1 MKTTQLLRLISIIN
15 SLFIIPACSAQNPSE
30 NLMEEVL
37 EDLSVNNDINNSVN
51 SLNWENELEELSNR
65 LQEPVNLNS
74 ATREQLEQ
82 FPFLSDIQIEH
93 LLAYIYIH
101 GQMETIYELQ
111 LVEELD
117 RQTIQYL
124 LPFVCIKAINNEPA
138 FRWKTM
144 LKDAGRY
151 GKNEVLTRLDIPFYK
166 RKGYEHT
173 YLGPSV
179 YNSVKYTFRYRD
191 QLYAGG
197 VAEKDAG
204 EPFAALHNS
213 YGYDYYSFYL
223 LLQNCGRLKSLAV
236 GNYRLSF
243 GQGLVMSTDY
253 LMGKTIYASSFNN
266 RSTGIKRHSST
277 DEYNYFRGVATTV
290 ALTKRLSVSA
300 FYSHRNM
307 DGVVTDGEITSVYKT
322 GLHRSRKE
330 ADKKNLLTSQLT
342 GGNVSYQQNHI
353 RLGITGVYYVF
364 NRPYEPELT
373 GYSKYNIHGNH
384 FYNLGIDYAYRWRRF
399 SFQGETAIGKQ
410 GWASLNRLQYSPVQD
425 IQFMLIHRFYSYD
438 YWAMYA
444 HSFGEGS
451 TVQNEQGYYVGL
463 ETTPFSHW
471 RFFVSFDLFSFPWK
485 KYRINKPSRGTD
497 GLIQATFTPRT
508 NLSMYLKY
516 RYKQKERDLTGS
528 KGTLTL
534 PIFHH
539 QLRYRLNYSLND
551 VFSSR
556 TTLDYNHF
564 HSQDRAATKG
574 YQVTQMISSQLP
586 WTRLF
591 ADVQGSYF
599 CTDDY
604 DSRVYV
610 SEKGLL
616 YTFYTPSFQGR
627 GFRCAVRL
635 RYELN
640 KHWLFITKFGETI
653 YLNRNEI
660 GSGNDLI
667 YGNKKADIQM
677 QLRIKFFSNFGIP
690 LLVPYTKDFERITQ
704 F

>member
-1 MKTTQLLRLISIIN
+1 
-15 SLFIIPACSAQNPSE
+15 
-30 NLMEEVL
+30 MEEVL

-471 RFFVSFDLFSFPWK
+471 RFFVSFDLFSFLWK

-677 QLRIKFFSNFGIP
+677 QLRIKF
-690 LLVPYTKDFERITQ
+690 
-704 F
+704 

>member
-15 SLFIIPACSAQNPSE
+15 SLFIIPACSALNPSE
-30 NLMEEVL
+30 NLIEEVL

-204 EPFAALHNS
+204 EPFAALHNR

-223 LLQNCGRLKSLAV
+223 LLQNCGRVKSLAV

-266 RSTGIKRHSST
+266 RSAGIKRHSST

-677 QLRIKFFSNFGIP
+677 QLRIKF
-690 LLVPYTKDFERITQ
+690 
-704 F
+704 

>member
-1 MKTTQLLRLISIIN
+1 
-15 SLFIIPACSAQNPSE
+15 
-30 NLMEEVL
+30 MEEVL

-204 EPFAALHNS
+204 EPFAALHNR

-266 RSTGIKRHSST
+266 RSAGIKSHSST

-516 RYKQKERDLTGS
+516 SYKQKERDLTGS

-677 QLRIKFFSNFGIP
+677 QLRIKF
-690 LLVPYTKDFERITQ
+690 
-704 F
+704 

>member
-1 MKTTQLLRLISIIN
+1 
-15 SLFIIPACSAQNPSE
+15 
-30 NLMEEVL
+30 MEEVL

-616 YTFYTPSFQGR
+616 YTFYTTSFQGR

-677 QLRIKFFSNFGIP
+677 QLRIKF
-690 LLVPYTKDFERITQ
+690 
-704 F
+704 

>member
-30 NLMEEVL
+30 NLMEEVF

-204 EPFAALHNS
+204 EPFAALHNR

-677 QLRIKFFSNFGIP
+677 QLRIKF
-690 LLVPYTKDFERITQ
+690 
-704 F
+704 

>member
-204 EPFAALHNS
+204 EPFAALHNR

-223 LLQNCGRLKSLAV
+223 LLQNCGRLKLLAV

-266 RSTGIKRHSST
+266 RSTGIKKHSST

-353 RLGITGVYYVF
+353 RLRITGVYYVF

-677 QLRIKFFSNFGIP
+677 QLRIKF
-690 LLVPYTKDFERITQ
+690 
-704 F
+704 

>member
-74 ATREQLEQ
+74 ATREQ

-151 GKNEVLTRLDIPFYK
+151 GKNEVITRIDIPFYK

-204 EPFAALHNS
+204 EPFAALHNR

-425 IQFMLIHRFYSYD
+425 IQFILIHRFYSYD

-667 YGNKKADIQM
+667 FGNKKADVQM
-677 QLRIKFFSNFGIP
+677 QLRIKF
-690 LLVPYTKDFERITQ
+690 
-704 F
+704 

>member
-1 MKTTQLLRLISIIN
+1 MKITQLIRLISIIN
-15 SLFIIPACSAQNPSE
+15 SLFIIPACSAQNPTESLLE
-30 NLMEEVL
+30 DIL
-37 EDLSVNNDINNSVN
+37 EDLSVNNDIDNPVN
-51 SLNWENELEELSNR
+51 TLNWENELEELSTR
-65 LQEPVNLNS
+65 LQEPVNLNA
-74 ATREQLEQ
+74 ATRAQLEQ

-101 GQMETIYELQ
+101 GQMQTIYELQ
-111 LVEELD
+111 LIEDMD

-124 LPFVCIKAINNEPA
+124 LPSVCIKAINNEPA

-144 LKDAGRY
+144 LKNAGKY
-151 GKNEVLTRLDIPFYK
+151 GKNEVLTRMDIPFYK

-173 YLGPSV
+173 YLGPAV
-179 YNSVKYTFRYRD
+179 YNSVKYSFRYSDR
-191 QLYAGG
+191 LYAGV

-204 EPFAALHNS
+204 EPFAALHNRN
-213 YGYDYYSFYL
+213 GYDYYSFYL
-223 LLQNCGRLKSLAV
+223 LLKNCGWLKALAV

-243 GQGLVMSTDY
+243 GQGLVISTDY

-266 RSTGIKRHSST
+266 RSSGIKKHSST
-277 DEYNYFRGVATTV
+277 DEYNYFRGIAATV
-290 ALTKRLSVSA
+290 ALAKHWDISG
-300 FYSHRNM
+300 FYSHRSL
-307 DGVVTDGEITSVYKT
+307 DGVIKDGEIASIYKT

-330 ADKKNLLTSQLT
+330 ADKKHLFTLQLT
-342 GGNVSYQQNHI
+342 GGNVSYQQNRI
-353 RLGITGVYYVF
+353 RLGITGIYYVF

-373 GYSKYNIHGNH
+373 GYSKYNLHGNN
-384 FYNLGIDYAYRWRRF
+384 FYNLGIDYAYRWHRF

-425 IQFMLIHRFYSYD
+425 VHLMLIHRFYSYN
-438 YWAMYA
+438 YWAMFA

-451 TVQNEQGYYVGL
+451 IAQNEQGYYLGL
-463 ETTPFSHW
+463 ETSPFAHW
-471 RFFVSFDLFSFPWK
+471 KFFASFDLFSFPWK
-485 KYRINKPSRGTD
+485 RYRVSKSSRGMD
-497 GLIQATFTPRT
+497 GLIQTTFTPRA
-508 NLSMYLKY
+508 NLSMDLKY

-539 QLRYRLNYSLND
+539 QFRYRLNYSLKD

-564 HSQDRAATKG
+564 HSQDRAANIG

-586 WTRLF
+586 WARLF

-599 CTDDY
+599 FTDSY
-604 DSRVYV
+604 DSRVYA

-616 YTFYTPSFQGR
+616 YTFYTPSFQGH
-627 GFRCAVRL
+627 GFRFSIRL

-640 KHWLFITKFGETI
+640 KHWLFITKFGETV
-653 YLNRNEI
+653 YLDRNEI

-667 YGNKKADIQM
+667 RGNKKADIQM
-677 QLRIKFFSNFGIP
+677 QLRIKF
-690 LLVPYTKDFERITQ
+690 
-704 F
+704 

>member
-591 ADVQGSYF
+591 ADGQGGYF

-677 QLRIKFFSNFGIP
+677 QLRIKF
-690 LLVPYTKDFERITQ
+690 
-704 F
+704 

>member
-1 MKTTQLLRLISIIN
+1 MKTTQLFRLISIIN
-15 SLFIIPACSAQNPSE
+15 SLFIIPACSAQNPSQSLIE
-30 NLMEEVL
+30 DIF
-37 EDLSVNNDINNSVN
+37 EDLSVNNSVDN
-51 SLNWENELEELSNR
+51 AVNEPNWENELEELSVR
-65 LQEPVNLNS
+65 LHEPVDLNR
-74 ATREQLEQ
+74 ATRQQLEQ

-93 LLAYIYIH
+93 LLAYIYVH
-101 GQMETIYELQ
+101 GQMKTLYELQ
-111 LVEELD
+111 LIEDMD

-204 EPFAALHNS
+204 EPFAALHNR

-425 IQFMLIHRFYSYD
+425 IQFILIHRFYSYD

-677 QLRIKFFSNFGIP
+677 QLRIKF
-690 LLVPYTKDFERITQ
+690 
-704 F
+704 

>member
-1 MKTTQLLRLISIIN
+1 
-15 SLFIIPACSAQNPSE
+15 
-30 NLMEEVL
+30 MEEVL

-204 EPFAALHNS
+204 EPFAALHNR

-353 RLGITGVYYVF
+353 RLGIPGVYYVF

-425 IQFMLIHRFYSYD
+425 IQFILIHRFYSYD

-677 QLRIKFFSNFGIP
+677 QLRIKF
-690 LLVPYTKDFERITQ
+690 
-704 F
+704 

>member
-204 EPFAALHNS
+204 EPFAALHNR

-223 LLQNCGRLKSLAV
+223 LLQNCGRLKLLAV

-266 RSTGIKRHSST
+266 RSTGIKKHSST

-399 SFQGETAIGKQ
+399 SFQGETAKGKQ

-677 QLRIKFFSNFGIP
+677 QLRIKF
-690 LLVPYTKDFERITQ
+690 
-704 F
+704 

>member
-1 MKTTQLLRLISIIN
+1 
-15 SLFIIPACSAQNPSE
+15 
-30 NLMEEVL
+30 MEEVL

-204 EPFAALHNS
+204 EPFAALHNR

-266 RSTGIKRHSST
+266 HSAGIKRHSST

-425 IQFMLIHRFYSYD
+425 IQFILIHRFYSYD

-677 QLRIKFFSNFGIP
+677 QLRIKF
-690 LLVPYTKDFERITQ
+690 
-704 F
+704 

>member
-37 EDLSVNNDINNSVN
+37 EDSSVNNDINNSVN

-204 EPFAALHNS
+204 EPFAALHNR

-223 LLQNCGRLKSLAV
+223 LLQNCGRLKLLAV

-266 RSTGIKRHSST
+266 RSTGIKKHSST

-677 QLRIKFFSNFGIP
+677 QLRIKF
-690 LLVPYTKDFERITQ
+690 
-704 F
+704 

>member
-1 MKTTQLLRLISIIN
+1 
-15 SLFIIPACSAQNPSE
+15 
-30 NLMEEVL
+30 MEEVL

-151 GKNEVLTRLDIPFYK
+151 GKNEVLTRLDILFYK

-204 EPFAALHNS
+204 EPFAALHNR

-266 RSTGIKRHSST
+266 RSAGIKSHSST

-677 QLRIKFFSNFGIP
+677 QLRIKF
-690 LLVPYTKDFERITQ
+690 
-704 F
+704 

>member
-204 EPFAALHNS
+204 EPFAALHNR

-425 IQFMLIHRFYSYD
+425 IQFILIHRFYSYD

-564 HSQDRAATKG
+564 HSQDRVATKG

-677 QLRIKFFSNFGIP
+677 QLRIKF
-690 LLVPYTKDFERITQ
+690 
-704 F
+704 

>member
-1 MKTTQLLRLISIIN
+1 MKTTQLFRLISIIN
-15 SLFIIPACSAQNPSE
+15 SLFIIPACSAQNPSQSLIE
-30 NLMEEVL
+30 DIF
-37 EDLSVNNDINNSVN
+37 EDLSVNNSVDN
-51 SLNWENELEELSNR
+51 AVNEPNWENELEELSVR
-65 LQEPVNLNS
+65 LHEPVDLNR
-74 ATREQLEQ
+74 ATRQQLEQ

-93 LLAYIYIH
+93 LLAYIYVH
-101 GQMETIYELQ
+101 GQMKTLYELQ
-111 LVEELD
+111 LIEDMD

-124 LPFVCIKAINNEPA
+124 LPFVCIKAINNESS

-144 LKDAGRY
+144 LKSAMKY
-151 GKNEVLTRLDIPFYK
+151 GKNEVITRIDIPFYK

-204 EPFAALHNS
+204 EPFAALHNR

-223 LLQNCGRLKSLAV
+223 LLQNCGRLKLLAV

-266 RSTGIKRHSST
+266 RSTGIKKHSST

-677 QLRIKFFSNFGIP
+677 QLRIKF
-690 LLVPYTKDFERITQ
+690 
-704 F
+704 

>member
-30 NLMEEVL
+30 SLLEDVL

-564 HSQDRAATKG
+564 HSQDRAANIG

-677 QLRIKFFSNFGIP
+677 QLRIKF
-690 LLVPYTKDFERITQ
+690 
-704 F
+704 

>member
-204 EPFAALHNS
+204 EPFAALHNR

-223 LLQNCGRLKSLAV
+223 LLQNCGRLESLAV

-307 DGVVTDGEITSVYKT
+307 DGIVTDGEITSVYKT

-364 NRPYEPELT
+364 NRLYEPELT

-425 IQFMLIHRFYSYD
+425 IQFILIHRFYSYD

-677 QLRIKFFSNFGIP
+677 QLRIKF
-690 LLVPYTKDFERITQ
+690 
-704 F
+704 

>member
-1 MKTTQLLRLISIIN
+1 MKTIQLLRLISIIN
-15 SLFIIPACSAQNPSE
+15 SLLIIPACSAQNPSE

-677 QLRIKFFSNFGIP
+677 QLRIKF
-690 LLVPYTKDFERITQ
+690 
-704 F
+704 

>member
-591 ADVQGSYF
+591 ADIQGSYF

-677 QLRIKFFSNFGIP
+677 QLRIKF
-690 LLVPYTKDFERITQ
+690 
-704 F
+704 

>member
-30 NLMEEVL
+30 NLIEEVL

-124 LPFVCIKAINNEPA
+124 LPFVCIIAINNEPA

-204 EPFAALHNS
+204 EPFAALHNR

-266 RSTGIKRHSST
+266 RSAGIKRHSST

-528 KGTLTL
+528 KVTLTL

-677 QLRIKFFSNFGIP
+677 QLRIKF
-690 LLVPYTKDFERITQ
+690 
-704 F
+704 

>member
-223 LLQNCGRLKSLAV
+223 LLQNCGRLKLLAV

-677 QLRIKFFSNFGIP
+677 QLRIKF
-690 LLVPYTKDFERITQ
+690 
-704 F
+704 

>member
-1 MKTTQLLRLISIIN
+1 MKTTQLIRLISIIN
-15 SLFIIPACSAQNPSE
+15 SLFIIPACSAQNPTESLLE
-30 NLMEEVL
+30 DVL
-37 EDLSVNNDINNSVN
+37 EDLSVNNDIDNSVN
-51 SLNWENELEELSNR
+51 TLNWENELEELSIR
-65 LQEPVNLNS
+65 LQEPVNLNA
-74 ATREQLEQ
+74 ATRAQLEQ

-101 GQMETIYELQ
+101 GQMQTIYELQ
-111 LVEELD
+111 LIEDMD

-144 LKDAGRY
+144 LKNAGKY
-151 GKNEVLTRLDIPFYK
+151 GKNEVLTRMDIPFYK
-166 RKGYEHT
+166 RKGYKHT
-173 YLGPSV
+173 YLGPAV
-179 YNSVKYTFRYRD
+179 YNSVKYSFRYSDR
-191 QLYAGG
+191 LYAGV

-204 EPFAALHNS
+204 EPFAALHNRN
-213 YGYDYYSFYL
+213 GYDYYSFYL
-223 LLQNCGRLKSLAV
+223 LLKNCGWLKALAV

-243 GQGLVMSTDY
+243 GQGLVISTDY

-266 RSTGIKRHSST
+266 RSSGIKKHSST
-277 DEYNYFRGVATTV
+277 DEYNYFRGIAATV
-290 ALTKRLSVSA
+290 ALAKHWDISG
-300 FYSHRNM
+300 FYSHRSL
-307 DGVVTDGEITSVYKT
+307 DGVIKDGEITSIYKT

-330 ADKKNLLTSQLT
+330 ADKKHLFTLQLT
-342 GGNVSYQQNHI
+342 GGNVSYQQNRI
-353 RLGITGVYYVF
+353 RLGITGIYYVF

-373 GYSKYNIHGNH
+373 GYSKYNLHGNN
-384 FYNLGIDYAYRWRRF
+384 FYNLGIDYAYRWHRF

-425 IQFMLIHRFYSYD
+425 VHLMLIHRFYSYD
-438 YWAMYA
+438 YWAMFA

-451 TVQNEQGYYVGL
+451 TAQNEQGYYLGV
-463 ETTPFSHW
+463 ETSPFAHW
-471 RFFVSFDLFSFPWK
+471 KFFASFDLFSFPWK
-485 KYRINKPSRGTD
+485 RYRVSKASRGMD
-497 GLIQATFTPRT
+497 GLVQATFTPRT
-508 NLSMYLKY
+508 NLSMDLKY

-539 QLRYRLNYSLND
+539 QFRYRLNYSLKD

-564 HSQDRAATKG
+564 HSQDRAANIG

-586 WTRLF
+586 WARLF

-599 CTDDY
+599 FTDSY
-604 DSRVYV
+604 DSRVYA

-616 YTFYTPSFQGR
+616 YTFYTPSFQGH
-627 GFRCAVRL
+627 GFRFSIRL

-640 KHWLFITKFGETI
+640 KHWLFITKFGETV
-653 YLNRNEI
+653 YLDRNEI

-667 YGNKKADIQM
+667 RGNKKADIQM
-677 QLRIKFFSNFGIP
+677 QLRIKF
-690 LLVPYTKDFERITQ
+690 
-704 F
+704 

>member
-204 EPFAALHNS
+204 EPFAALHNR

-223 LLQNCGRLKSLAV
+223 LLQNCGRLKLLAV

-266 RSTGIKRHSST
+266 RSTGIKKHSST

-425 IQFMLIHRFYSYD
+425 IQFILIHRFYSYD

-564 HSQDRAATKG
+564 HSHDRAATKG

-677 QLRIKFFSNFGIP
+677 QLRIKF
-690 LLVPYTKDFERITQ
+690 
-704 F
+704 

>member
-1 MKTTQLLRLISIIN
+1 
-15 SLFIIPACSAQNPSE
+15 
-30 NLMEEVL
+30 MEEVL

-399 SFQGETAIGKQ
+399 SFQGETALGKQ

-677 QLRIKFFSNFGIP
+677 QLRIKF
-690 LLVPYTKDFERITQ
+690 
-704 F
+704 

>member
-204 EPFAALHNS
+204 EPFAALHNR

-586 WTRLF
+586 WARLF

-677 QLRIKFFSNFGIP
+677 QLRIKF
-690 LLVPYTKDFERITQ
+690 
-704 F
+704 

>member
-1 MKTTQLLRLISIIN
+1 
-15 SLFIIPACSAQNPSE
+15 
-30 NLMEEVL
+30 MEEVL

-204 EPFAALHNS
+204 EPFAALHNR

-223 LLQNCGRLKSLAV
+223 LLQNCGRLKLLAV

-266 RSTGIKRHSST
+266 RSTGIKKHSST

-640 KHWLFITKFGETI
+640 KHWLFITKFGVTI

-677 QLRIKFFSNFGIP
+677 QLRIKF
-690 LLVPYTKDFERITQ
+690 
-704 F
+704 

>member
-1 MKTTQLLRLISIIN
+1 
-15 SLFIIPACSAQNPSE
+15 
-30 NLMEEVL
+30 MEEVL

-93 LLAYIYIH
+93 LLAYIYVH

-204 EPFAALHNS
+204 EPFAALHNR

-425 IQFMLIHRFYSYD
+425 IQFILIHRFYSYD

-677 QLRIKFFSNFGIP
+677 QLRIKF
-690 LLVPYTKDFERITQ
+690 
-704 F
+704 